1 MKHATQPVRINRH
14 LLRVICELVTGIT
27 LTLGLWPFHAP
38 RNDVSWLP
46 NQSGLHFGRFS
57 TAFSSVEFRFKGPT
71 VPASASLEIWLQPRR
86 IWDFST
92 FLAFYTARR
101 PSSFSLRQAQ
111 TSLLLQT
118 APPDGQARTERKDLY
133 VEDVFRKNGP
143 SYITI
148 TSGKSGTA
156 VYLDGVMAKIAPQ
169 VGFSTEAFAG
179 QLILGDSAGQGDS
192 WSGELLGLSIYN
204 QTLTGP
210 EVLAHYRTWTQ
221 AGRPQLGGD
230 PGNAA
235 LYLLDEHSGRTIH
248 SNTGSGPD
256 LQIPERYTVVGQVF
270 LENPWVEFKRSQ
282 GYWRAIVKNII
293 GFIPFGCCFYAYFLQ
308 VRQTKRATFATL
320 LSGFGV
326 SLTIEVLQA
335 FLPTRASGVTDLVTN
350 TIGTWVGILAFSAAH
365 PMLTAWLPW
374 WPFVERPDD

>member
-38 RNDVSWLP
+38 RNDVSWLQ

-282 GYWRAIVKNII
+282 GLLARNRQEHHRLYPLRVL
-293 GFIPFGCCFYAYFLQ
+293 FLRLFLTGASNQ
-308 VRQTKRATFATL
+308 ASDVCYPPIRIRGQPHHRSASGLSSHTSLRRHGPNDQHHRNVGGH
-320 LSGFGV
+320 SGFFG
-326 SLTIEVLQA
+326 LTPHVGSM
-335 FLPTRASGVTDLVTN
+335 ASVVA
-350 TIGTWVGILAFSAAH
+350 IC
-365 PMLTAWLPW
+365 
-374 WPFVERPDD
+374 